1 MASAL
6 WFFSSMICV
15 CVFAGAWATPMKNPM
30 TISTTTDTVTTM
42 RIVFAVRELRDATT
56 GASCGEGRGAA

>member
-1 MASAL
+1 
-6 WFFSSMICV
+6 MICV

-42 RIVFAVRELRDATT
+42 RIVSAIRELRDATT
-56 GASCGEGRGAA
+56 GASCGEGRGAV